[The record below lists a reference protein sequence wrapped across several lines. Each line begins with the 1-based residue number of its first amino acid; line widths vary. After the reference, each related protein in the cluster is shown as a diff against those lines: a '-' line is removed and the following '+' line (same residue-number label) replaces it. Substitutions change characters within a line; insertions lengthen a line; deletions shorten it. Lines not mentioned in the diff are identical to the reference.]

1 MQKVFRQTLITVT
14 RDKINDASFRQKL
27 DPISKNIL
35 RTQNPLE
42 LVFEDI
48 STFDAE
54 NPIVGSFLREL
65 DLKKKQSDSDFIK
78 SLPSQPE
85 KEFEIKKSLDR
96 LRQGGKNFS
105 GKNNNSAGNNNNNNN
120 NNNFDGGNNNLFG
133 PGGEPPSLTSTED
146 FLDGGPRPPPPP
158 PPPPSISGN
167 LFNSTN
173 AAAVPPPTD
182 DFNVLIN
189 RAPPS
194 IWSKGI
200 GNDLFSSQAAMA
212 SPREE
217 KKKTKTQ
224 HDVDD
229 FLYEMPDQKMPDLEI
244 GDGLLNS
251 LGTTAQNLFDTD
263 APPSKK
269 EEEDEILK
277 DFMEE
282 YDIENIKNTMD
293 ETAQVPESIYFF
305 MVETV
310 SSLLTL

>member
-1 MQKVFRQTLITVT
+1 M
-14 RDKINDASFRQKL
+14 
-27 DPISKNIL
+27 
-35 RTQNPLE
+35 
-42 LVFEDI
+42 
-48 STFDAE
+48 
-54 NPIVGSFLREL
+54 
-65 DLKKKQSDSDFIK
+65 
-78 SLPSQPE
+78 
-85 KEFEIKKSLDR
+85 
-96 LRQGGKNFS
+96 
-105 GKNNNSAGNNNNNNN
+105 
-120 NNNFDGGNNNLFG
+120 FG
-133 PGGEPPSLTSTED
+133 PGGEPLSLPSTED
-146 FLDGGPRPPPPP
+146 FLDGGPRP